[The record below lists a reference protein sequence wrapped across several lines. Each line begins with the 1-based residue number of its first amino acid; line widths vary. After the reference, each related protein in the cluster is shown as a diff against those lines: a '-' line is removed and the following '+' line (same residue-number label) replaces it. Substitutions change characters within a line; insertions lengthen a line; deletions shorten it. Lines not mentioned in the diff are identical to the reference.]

1 MFCITPC
8 YRYSLDEDFRRNL
21 IDRCATTGNTS
32 RLCRALLLLVQ
43 TYSVQKK
50 QAQSLCGATT
60 TRPAADK
67 KPPSSHNPT
76 LSSSTV
82 HPVYYDI
89 NRGQSKRFD
98 WDHNLPHAR
107 TGHGADS
114 FMQHRFT
121 GPRRPLTSTIPFLAA
136 QNISRSP
143 SNMSYRSWG
152 EQPGLMY
159 PPYNFD
165 QAAGDRSGSFPSNT
179 VPKTYAQ
186 GQRFA
191 SETSHQSQQAWMGV
205 HTEAASPEQTQLG
218 YLQSHRQR
226 NRVELS
232 TEPRRETSA
241 KSQMDPK
248 FSPALTA
255 KEEKE
260 EAQAATSPQQQSPC
274 CHHRTDNEM
283 NARFAE
289 MEQRMRE
296 ILAHMELQIQTIRT
310 EVQFQTRH
318 QSAMEAQEQVRLAQR
333 YAFETSLQTQM
344 VHVGAQMEAIY
355 TEVFEL
361 KQQQLE
367 NMANV
372 LVIDNGS
379 ETSSSAHS
387 SSDSEHNI

>member
-1 MFCITPC
+1 MN
-8 YRYSLDEDFRRNL
+8 EDFRRNL

-32 RLCRALLLLVQ
+32 QLCRALLLLVQ
-43 TYSVQKK
+43 KYSVQKK
-50 QAQSLCGATT
+50 QAQSLSGATT
-60 TRPAADK
+60 TRPAAEK
-67 KPPSSHNPT
+67 EPPSSDNPT
-76 LSSSTV
+76 LSSSAV
-82 HPVYYDI
+82 HPVNDDI
-89 NRGQSKRFD
+89 NRGQSKHFG

-121 GPRRPLTSTIPFLAA
+121 GPRCPLTSTFPFLAA
-136 QNISRSP
+136 QNIPRSP
-143 SNMSYRSWG
+143 SNMSYHSWG
-152 EQPGLMY
+152 EQPGFM
-159 PPYNFD
+159 NTHCRFD
-165 QAAGDRSGSFPSNT
+165 QAAGDWSGFSPSNT

-191 SETSHQSQQAWMGV
+191 SETGRQSQQAWMGV
-205 HTEAASPEQTQLG
+205 NTEAASPEQTQLG

-255 KEEKE
+255 EKETE

-274 CHHRTDNEM
+274 CHHRTDDEM
-283 NARFAE
+283 KARFAE

-296 ILAHMELQIQTIRT
+296 ILAHMELQIQTRA
-310 EVQFQTRH
+310 EVQFQMRL
-318 QSAMEAQEQVRLAQR
+318 QSAMEAREQIHLAQR
-333 YAFETSLQTQM
+333 YAFETRLQTQM
-344 VHVGAQMEAIY
+344 EARLDHVGEQMGALS
-355 TEVFEL
+355 TDVFEL
-361 KQQQLE
+361 KQQLE
-367 NMANV
+367 NRDNV
-372 LVIDNGS
+372 LDIDNGS
-379 ETSSSAHS
+379 ETLSSALL

>member
-1 MFCITPC
+1 M
-8 YRYSLDEDFRRNL
+8 DEDFRRNL

-32 RLCRALLLLVQ
+32 QLCVALLLLVQ

-67 KPPSSHNPT
+67 KLSSSDNPT

-82 HPVYYDI
+82 HPVNYDI
-89 NRGQSKRFD
+89 DRGQPKRFD

-114 FMQHRFT
+114 YMQHCRST
-121 GPRRPLTSTIPFLAA
+121 GPRRPLTSTFPFLAA

-143 SNMSYRSWG
+143 SNMSYHSWG
-152 EQPGLMY
+152 EQPGFMNTNY
-159 PPYNFD
+159 RSD

-191 SETSHQSQQAWMGV
+191 SETSHQSQQAWMGF

-241 KSQMDPK
+241 NSQMDHK

-255 KEEKE
+255 EEEKE

-289 MEQRMRE
+289 MEQHMRE
-296 ILAHMELQIQTIRT
+296 TMARMELQIQTRA
-310 EVQFQTRH
+310 EVQFQMRL
-318 QSAMEAQEQVRLAQR
+318 QSAMEAQEQIHLAQR
-333 YAFETSLQTQM
+333 YAFETRLQTQM
-344 VHVGAQMEAIY
+344 EAWLDHVGEQMGALS
-355 TEVFEL
+355 TDVFEL
-361 KQQQLE
+361 KQQLE
-367 NMANV
+367 NRDNA

-379 ETSSSAHS
+379 ETSSSVHS